1 LLEYTSI
8 LEKVYSGTDVMK
20 KTVYSFIDDDGTAL
34 SLRSDAAI
42 GILRA
47 YVDGNL

>member
-8 LEKVYSGTDVMK
+8 LEKVYFGTDIMQ
-20 KTVYSFIDDDGTAL
+20 KTIYSFIDDEGNAL
-34 SLRSDAAI
+34 SLRSDAAV